1 MATRE
6 YKTMTFRF
14 AIAPHRGLLA
24 LDGPD
29 ARTLQ
34 QGLISNDVMRVAP
47 DRAVYAALLTAQG
60 RYLHDFCIAD
70 LNGRLLLD
78 CERERQAD
86 LTRRLTLYRLRAKV
100 TFADANADHAVVLAW
115 GEGAAT
121 DFGLNGEPGAAR
133 AWDGGVAF
141 VDPRHPGL
149 GVRAFLTPAGVAGLS
164 AAGGIAA
171 ALDDYDALRIGLG
184 VPDGSRDLEVEK
196 ALLLENGFE
205 SLHGVDFDK
214 GCYVGQEITARTKY
228 RGLAKKKLI
237 AVAFDGAPP
246 PSDTI
251 IMQDGH
257 EAGLMRSHAG
267 DKGLALLRL
276 DALEK
281 TAPLLAGE
289 TVIKVGG

>member
-1 MATRE
+1 
-6 YKTMTFRF
+6 MTFRF

-29 ARTLQ
+29 SRTLL

-60 RYLHDFCIAD
+60 RYLHDFCIAE
-70 LNGRLLLD
+70 LNGRLLVD

-100 TFADANADHAVVLAW
+100 TFADANPDHAVVLAW
-115 GEGAAT
+115 GDGAAAG
-121 DFGLNGEPGAAR
+121 FGLDGELGTTR
-133 AWDGGVAF
+133 AWDGGAAF

-149 GVRAFLTPAGVAGLS
+149 GVRAFLTSAGVAGLA
-164 AAGGIAA
+164 AAGGVAGT
-171 ALDDYDALRIGLG
+171 LDDYDALRISLG
-184 VPDGSRDLEVEK
+184 VPDGSRDLKVEK

-205 SLHGVDFDK
+205 ALHGVDFDK

-228 RGLAKKKLI
+228 RGLAKKKLVTVGF
-237 AVAFDGAPP
+237 AGAAPP
-246 PSDTI
+246 PDTI

-257 EAGLMRSHAG
+257 EAGVMRSHA
-267 DKGLALLRL
+267 DDRGLALLRL

-281 TAPLLAGE
+281 AAPLLAGE